1 MRVIK
6 PSTVK
11 GFAVARKDAAPA
23 LMKWLGIAEA
33 AEWMRLTDVRRDFPT
48 ADGVRVGSDR
58 VVTVF
63 NICGNRYRLLTAI
76 HYNTGKVFILDFLTH
91 AEYAKDQWKGAL

>member
-6 PSTVK
+6 PSTIK
-11 GFAVARKDAAPA
+11 GFAVARKDAAEA
-23 LMKWLGIAEA
+23 LMKWLGVTEA
-33 AEWMRLTDVRRDFPT
+33 AEWMNLADVRQDFPA
-48 ADGVRVGSDR
+48 ADGVRVASNR

-76 HYNTGKVFILDFLTH
+76 HYNTAKVFVLDFLTH
-91 AEYAKDQWKGAL
+91 ADYSKDRWKATL